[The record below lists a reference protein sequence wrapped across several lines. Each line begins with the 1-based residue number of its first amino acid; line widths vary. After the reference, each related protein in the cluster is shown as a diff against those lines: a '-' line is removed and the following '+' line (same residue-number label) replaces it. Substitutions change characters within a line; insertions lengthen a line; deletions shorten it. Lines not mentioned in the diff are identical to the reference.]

1 MEGKRREGQE
11 EKGREGGIERIKGRG
26 ERKEV
31 G

>member
-26 ERKEV
+26 GKERR
-31 G
+31 